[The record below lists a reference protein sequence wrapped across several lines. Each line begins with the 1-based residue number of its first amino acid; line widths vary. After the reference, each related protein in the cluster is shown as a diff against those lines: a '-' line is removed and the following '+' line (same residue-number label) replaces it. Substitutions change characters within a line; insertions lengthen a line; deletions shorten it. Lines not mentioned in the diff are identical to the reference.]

1 MCLAVP
7 GQIIDITGED
17 PLLRTGLIDFS
28 GVRKSVSLAYIPEA
42 SIGDWAIVHAGFAI
56 AQIDEEE
63 AQATLATFEELDA
76 SVAP

>member
-7 GQIIDITGED
+7 GQILDITGND

-28 GVRKSVSLAYIPEA
+28 GVKKLVSLAYVPDA
-42 SIGDWAIVHAGFAI
+42 NIGDWTVVHAGFAI
-56 AQIDEEE
+56 AQIDEAE
-63 AQATLATFEELDA
+63 AQATLATFEEWNA